1 MVDTTK
7 NNNNNCSILE
17 TVYNMPK
24 LKSCPIEAA
33 FRIIGKRWTV
43 LIIRE
48 ILRGNTQFNRFM
60 ENIQGISPKVLTERL
75 RELEQLGIIR
85 RKIVSEYP
93 IRVKY
98 NLTDMGK
105 GFEPVLSSAASFSM
119 MYMPRTVFKDGK
131 PRTPEQLLSGQL

>member
-1 MVDTTK
+1 MIDTTK
-7 NNNNNCSILE
+7 NNNSCSIIE

-48 ILRGNTQFNRFM
+48 ILRGNRQFNRFM

-85 RKIVSEYP
+85 RRIMSEYP
-93 IRVKY
+93 LRVEY
-98 NLTDMGK
+98 SLTDMGK
-105 GFEPVLSSAASFSM
+105 GFEPVLLSAASFSM

-131 PRTPEQLLSGQL
+131 PRALEQLLSGQL